1 MKTRSKGQILKN
13 NFYLTLETQ
22 VVEMNET
29 SYKVA
34 LGCALGIGINFL
46 PTLGIGFLI
55 AFLIATLLRF
65 NRASAAATSLLTG
78 PLVPVMYAFNFVV
91 GGIILTP
98 ALSDESYLEFILRQY
113 SIILRFGNIQEKIYS
128 FLDLFGSSFLLGAV
142 INAAFFGLC
151 LYFLVPFLLRR
162 YKTE

>member
-1 MKTRSKGQILKN
+1 MTSHSKREILKN

-22 VVEMNET
+22 VVEMKEKP
-29 SYKVA
+29 YKVA
-34 LGCALGIGINFL
+34 LGCA
-46 PTLGIGFLI
+46 LGIGFLI
-55 AFLIATLLRF
+55 AFLIATLLRV

-78 PLVPVMYAFNFVV
+78 PLVPVMYALNFVI

-98 ALSDESYLEFILRQY
+98 ALSDENYLEFIIRQY

-151 LYFLVPFLLRR
+151 LYFLVLHLLRK
-162 YKTE
+162 YKTV